1 MVTPVVRGID
11 DIDETLSYLDKI
23 ESFEAARR
31 AAFPW
36 LPTAR
41 RE

>member
-11 DIDETLSYLDKI
+11 DVDETLSYLDKI
-23 ESFEAARR
+23 ASFEAARR

-36 LPTAR
+36 QPTAR